1 MDSVLKEHVKG
12 PLGIISSYRSEPD
25 KLLIGIKP
33 REGSIGHRAC
43 MLDRQNEPLGP
54 NAEDDVATLGRKVD
68 YLSRS
73 DSYISAP
80 ETVTVRETYI
90 LVWFRC
96 Q

>member
-1 MDSVLKEHVKG
+1 
-12 PLGIISSYRSEPD
+12 
-25 KLLIGIKP
+25 
-33 REGSIGHRAC
+33 
-43 MLDRQNEPLGP
+43 MLDRQNEPFGP
-54 NAEDDVATLGRKVD
+54 NAEGDVATLARKVD

>member
-1 MDSVLKEHVKG
+1 
-12 PLGIISSYRSEPD
+12 
-25 KLLIGIKP
+25 
-33 REGSIGHRAC
+33 

-54 NAEDDVATLGRKVD
+54 NAEDDVATLARKVD

-96 Q
+96 QWPTTGYAIGGEVPP

>member
-1 MDSVLKEHVKG
+1 
-12 PLGIISSYRSEPD
+12 
-25 KLLIGIKP
+25 LLIGIKP
-33 REGSIGHRAC
+33 REGSMGHRAC

-54 NAEDDVATLGRKVD
+54 SAEDDVATLARKVD

-96 Q
+96 QWPTTGYAIGGEVPP

>member
-1 MDSVLKEHVKG
+1 
-12 PLGIISSYRSEPD
+12 
-25 KLLIGIKP
+25 LIGIKP
-33 REGSIGHRAC
+33 REGSMGHRAC

-54 NAEDDVATLGRKVD
+54 NAEDDVARTVD
-68 YLSRS
+68 FLSRS